1 MAGCSG
7 CMGRLFF
14 FSSRRRHTRFSRDW
28 SSDVCSSDLVAA
40 GLTHHPYRSD
50 VHGLLEQGTKEAII
64 LEGGHVQVPAEKRPA
79 IVAKP
84 ATKGTAAHGRLIFRL
99 IGVRWET
106 QWRAR
111 DGATAGRSALFRPS
125 GREMV
130 SVPRGRPGQMP

>member
-84 ATKGTAAHGRLIFRL
+84 ATKGTRSEERRVGKERSGGGTPLEVHPNG
-99 IGVRWET
+99 
-106 QWRAR
+106 AR
-111 DGATAGRSALFRPS
+111 HATL
-125 GREMV
+125 M
-130 SVPRGRPGQMP
+130 